1 MRVETRI
8 SASDSE
14 SSSFNKWRVG
24 VVAFVF
30 VSAVGVGLGFAALTP
45 SMEIPVDIASA
56 EGMSMSP
63 TFGAGDSGIAFY
75 APGKL
80 ESGDVVIFY
89 EAENTHAFTMHR
101 VVEETDRGFVT
112 QGDALAA
119 TDQSMGRSYVTSE
132 TRVGEVYVVV
142 DSKGVHL
149 PNLS

>member
-45 SMEIPVDIASA
+45 STEILVGIASA

-63 TFGAGDSGIAFY
+63 TFGAGESGIAFY
-75 APGKL
+75 APGEL
-80 ESGDVVIFY
+80 QPGDVVIFY
-89 EAENTHAFTMHR
+89 EAKNTHSYTMHR

-112 QGDALAA
+112 KGDALST
-119 TDQSMGRSYVTSE
+119 TDQSMGRSYVTE
-132 TRVGEVYVVV
+132 NTRVGEVYVVV
-142 DSKGVHL
+142 DSKGIHA
-149 PNLS
+149 PAW